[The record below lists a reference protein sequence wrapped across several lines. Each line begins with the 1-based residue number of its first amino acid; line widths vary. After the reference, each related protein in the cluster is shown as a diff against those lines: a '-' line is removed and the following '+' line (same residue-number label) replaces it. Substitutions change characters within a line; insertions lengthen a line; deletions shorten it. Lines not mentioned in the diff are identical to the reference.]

1 MSTQKTPSRL
11 QEGVFRFF
19 KSGSALLSHT
29 VTHAVPS
36 ALESL
41 TSVFGMGTGV
51 TSPLKPPKLVFG
63 FMESHT
69 VNVCK
74 TLRNYINYDQASRP
88 ISTSKL
94 NTLPCVHT
102 WPINLVVYEGSS
114 VPVSPP
120 GGISYL
126 EVGFP
131 LRCFQR
137 LSLPNVAIQLCRWR
151 DNWDTMGL
159 SIPVL
164 SY

>member
-1 MSTQKTPSRL
+1 M
-11 QEGVFRFF
+11 
-19 KSGSALLSHT
+19 
-29 VTHAVPS
+29 
-36 ALESL
+36 
-41 TSVFGMGTGV
+41 
-51 TSPLKPPKLVFG
+51 
-63 FMESHT
+63 
-69 VNVCK
+69 NVCK
-74 TLRNYINYDQASRP
+74 TLRNYINYDQAARP

-114 VPVSPP
+114 VLVSPP

-126 EVGFP
+126 EGGFP

-137 LSLPNVAIQLCRWR
+137 LSLPNLAIQLCRWR